1 PLPIQ
6 SSKVLDL
13 QVLCLAEQVTVNIS
27 AAFVGA
33 QIKTFGPFLRLA
45 FQDGT
50 VKSPAKVTAIMG
62 FSQVNLIKCDVG
74 TVVKYQFQSIFF
86 DDFLHILKSLFHI
99 QLMKHFVLYQDF
111 FKNLMLTEEIKD
123 VPFRQMMLLCVILD
137 CLYR

>member
-1 PLPIQ
+1 M
-6 SSKVLDL
+6 
-13 QVLCLAEQVTVNIS
+13 EQVTVNIS